1 MPGRVVRITGREAG
15 KGCRLFLIAGPC
27 VVEDRET
34 MQRTAGFLAELAAKL
49 DILCIFKASYRK
61 ANRTSGASPSGPGIE
76 AGLSELARIARESG
90 LPVTTD
96 IHESN
101 EAAPAAEVAEIL
113 QIPAFLC
120 RQTALIQA
128 AASTGRVV
136 NIKKGQFMDPRLMTS
151 AAEKA
156 RTGGAKRVLLT
167 ERGAFFG
174 YGDLVVDF
182 RSLAIM
188 RRAGC
193 PVVYD
198 ATHSVQAPGGAGQ
211 SSGGHREFAEI
222 LARSAVAAGAD
233 GLFMEIHPDPSRAL
247 SDRETMLSLEQA
259 ARIIPPLLRLGDY
272 IREEAAGGDK
282 LA

>member
-1 MPGRVVRITGREAG
+1 MPERVVRIAGREAG

-34 MQRTAGFLAELAAKL
+34 MQRIAAFLAELAVKL
-49 DILCIFKASYRK
+49 DMLCIFKASYRK

-76 AGLSELARIARESG
+76 SGLLELARIGREFG

-96 IHESN
+96 IHESG

-128 AASTGRVV
+128 AAATGRVV
-136 NIKKGQFMDPRLMTS
+136 NIKKGQFMDPRLMT
-151 AAEKA
+151 AAVEKA
-156 RTGGAKRVLLT
+156 RTGGTERVLLT

-211 SSGGHREFAEI
+211 SSGGHREFAGL

-233 GLFMEIHPDPSRAL
+233 GLFMEIHPDPSCAL

-272 IREEAAGGDK
+272 IREENAGGDE
-282 LA
+282 LP